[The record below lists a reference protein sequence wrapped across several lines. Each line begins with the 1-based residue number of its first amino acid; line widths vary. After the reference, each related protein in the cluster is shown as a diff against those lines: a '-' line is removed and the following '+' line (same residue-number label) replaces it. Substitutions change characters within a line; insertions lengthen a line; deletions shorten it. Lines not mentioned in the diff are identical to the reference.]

1 MTSAAILK
9 EIEGLDFYKQ
19 FFDEEIYEDGRGLDE
34 DRAYVIK
41 TGLDSAAVGS
51 AYVQYQGSTV
61 SCKVIAKAGYTNK
74 SQCLKFK
81 LERSNC
87 VPKIN
92 TCDGFLL
99 GAVLMAVNSALL
111 NTRLV
116 ELTSSV
122 EETDDPVNRI
132 RFIRRKNPF
141 RANFDK
147 MNSLKIETFLFYTGI
162 LVINRDEGEEFTI
175 MSIVILIKNAVVFY
189 VSSTPN
195 IDDRLMEAFLFEH
208 CPVTGALTN
217 LLAGL
222 SLAYGIYHFYNLHRH
237 TKSHRYKASTL
248 TEIYNIHEA
257 QTVIHVFI
265 PLLIAYF
272 VLAMFCA
279 FMIYLDIYLLFFG
292 GCTVHSFLYRFFVNL
307 VYISVATYTLFSTIF
322 MLFRFSAIRKLL
334 LADLFV
340 ATGYRVCAPTR
351 VAPKQLDS
359 EQVQK
364 QYFAELQRVWD
375 Q

>member
-1 MTSAAILK
+1 MFLNCNATPFVADIVKWQPSIELGIGVPNLILNIYFAFRFAKLGIFHPNLRIFMLTANLSSASVAILHPIVLIVPSDYYSIK
-9 EIEGLDFYKQ
+9 SGNMLTIIFVYISVFLLSVAVLIFDIKFLMVGLERKFA
-19 FFDEEIYEDGRGLDE
+19 LN
-34 DRAYVIK
+34 
-41 TGLDSAAVGS
+41 DSANYQEQNGLS
-51 AYVQYQGSTV
+51 ASRYIIQ
-61 SCKVIAKAGYTNK
+61 
-74 SQCLKFK
+74 L
-81 LERSNC
+81 
-87 VPKIN
+87 
-92 TCDGFLL
+92 
-99 GAVLMAVNSALL
+99 
-111 NTRLV
+111 
-116 ELTSSV
+116 
-122 EETDDPVNRI
+122 
-132 RFIRRKNPF
+132 
-141 RANFDK
+141 
-147 MNSLKIETFLFYTGI
+147 
-162 LVINRDEGEEFTI
+162 FTI

>member
-41 TGLDSAAVGS
+41 TGLDSEAVGS

-87 VPKIN
+87 VPKREFDFVRGVLQELTDQNAFVEPLSMVFDVEYQVQLKITLTIN

-99 GAVLMAVNSALL
+99 GAVLMAANSALL

-122 EETDDPVNRI
+122 EETDDPVTRI

-147 MNSLKIETFLFYTGI
+147 MNSLNIETLLFYTGI
-162 LVINRDEGEEFTI
+162 LVIDSDEGEE
-175 MSIVILIKNAVVFY
+175 
-189 VSSTPN
+189 
-195 IDDRLMEAFLFEH
+195 
-208 CPVTGALTN
+208 
-217 LLAGL
+217 
-222 SLAYGIYHFYNLHRH
+222 
-237 TKSHRYKASTL
+237 
-248 TEIYNIHEA
+248 
-257 QTVIHVFI
+257 
-265 PLLIAYF
+265 PLL
-272 VLAMFCA
+272 LC
-279 FMIYLDIYLLFFG
+279 DPPED
-292 GCTVHSFLYRFFVNL
+292 L
-307 VYISVATYTLFSTIF
+307 VKRV
-322 MLFRFSAIRKLL
+322 RKRV
-334 LADLFV
+334 DLI
-340 ATGYRVCAPTR
+340 
-351 VAPKQLDS
+351 LDS
-359 EQVQK
+359 DGTIRFWQNSGFDGIDAQFRRKV
-364 QYFAELQRVWD
+364 YELAKNRQETATEMLNKVRVD
-375 Q
+375 GHADSEL